1 MIDLIYFTENGMYSV
16 SKAPILNIKFVYSFK
31 RDMSPLSIMKFKN
44 NSGYIGITTWAESL
58 DISIKK

>member
-1 MIDLIYFTENGMYSV
+1 MYSV